1 MCELK
6 MKEAVR
12 ERDGLREEVTLL
24 REVKVK
30 GDEEVLRLRKTIGAR
45 DLTIA
50 TLEGQLGSKE
60 TENLQNLVED
70 KQALIE
76 EQ

>member
-1 MCELK
+1 

-24 REVKVK
+24 REAKVK
-30 GDEEVLRLRKTIGAR
+30 GEEEVLRLRKTIGAR

-50 TLEGQLGSKE
+50 TLEGQLGS
-60 TENLQNLVED
+60 
-70 KQALIE
+70 
-76 EQ
+76 